1 MINNSLLQYPKAVV
15 NRLVHNHQSNVALDY
30 EDDDVKIV
38 KLIDPSF
45 DFDKLTLK
53 DYDYNKPLPEP
64 DVTHT
69 LGLTRTFTEDEKE
82 DIWRELQLLQSKH
95 QYNTKTQLQTY
106 RNKSIDLGI
115 HLFDFEYIKGS
126 VRAKC

>member
-1 MINNSLLQYPKAVV
+1 MTLANHFLYPKTIV
-15 NRLVHNHQSNVALDY
+15 NRLVKHYQSNVALDY
-30 EDDDVKIV
+30 KDNEVIV
-38 KLIDPSF
+38 KLADPQ
-45 DFDKLTLK
+45 
-53 DYDYNKPLPEP
+53 YDYNKLSLADFDYTKPLPEP
-64 DVTHT
+64 DITHT

-82 DIWRELQLLQSKH
+82 DIWKQLQLLQTKQ
-95 QYNTKTQLQTY
+95 QYNKDTQLQIY